1 MAINRLVAALC
12 TVFVLSGQY
21 RLATA
26 QVYDDSEAKIEEAI
40 AACITNATNVEGGCN
55 ATDYA
60 GSSECSI
67 AEDGIADPDVCY
79 VGFVCFTDGDI
90 SVGLAD
96 LLGSCAAA
104 CFNLHTPGPDAEYE
118 YRNCSEPASTL
129 APETGTTPTEPGAG
143 DTTVPVVPGA
153 VDLKIKLGN
162 GNPIPAATME
172 TWDASEVM
180 SSLAAAFQLAP
191 YRIPGWRI
199 YNVTIDAMLEKVTIE
214 TERAVDAA
222 NITNT
227 ILDNVILFHIGGDT
241 FRANLWDPD
250 STTPAPIP
258 SPTAAPTAAP
268 VTPTAAPTSTP
279 TAAPTPSPMPA
290 PTKSPTIAP
299 TSPTVAPTRSPSS
312 APTPQPTLSP
322 SVGPAGPVFRLELE
336 GGASSVC
343 HYGDTSRARLK
354 TNIRQAVLDGTTLDP
369 SQLSEDGVTFPY
381 CPPRRARRSTVN
393 QFTAMVQLT
402 TAVTTV
408 MAEAALADLTTSGM
422 TGSAVFSDY
431 TGAPLTLMSLGVS
444 IDGAPAVMHASATRG
459 PSAAPTAAVLVNTV
473 TFSPTADSSLDL
485 SQATSADDSNDAGMI
500 ALGVILA
507 LVFVGL
513 LVATVWVLR
522 NYKLPGRLAKAEP
535 LSEAKEE
542 LLAGDTSANDAD
554 PYRMATMSDPLQSS
568 TEPYRMATG
577 SDPLQ
582 ANTRPI
588 QQTSIDSA
596 VADLM
601 AMEAHA
607 TSGDT
612 YASQVQLRKHDG
624 TATTADRMSNFGA
637 LELQPAAPGAP
648 PDDGGYIQSSPLP
661 EMSRQENKWEQ
672 PTGMTLGGVTSGES
686 KMDGMSLGSSAGQD
700 VTVDALQLS
709 NSASGETNLDSM
721 RIDQIKARLSPER
734 EAVASGIQMGSGEQF
749 IEQEGALNRTGDNR
763 TSQC

>member
-26 QVYDDSEAKIEEAI
+26 QEYVDSEAKIEQAI
-40 AACITNATNVEGGCN
+40 DACITNATNVEDGCN

-60 GSSECSI
+60 GSSNCSI
-67 AEDGIADPDVCY
+67 AGYSTLNPDECY

-104 CFNLHTPGPDAEYE
+104 CRNLHAPGPPAEYA

-143 DTTVPVVPGA
+143 LTTVPIVPGA

-162 GNPIPAATME
+162 GDPIPAATME
-172 TWDASEVM
+172 TWDASDVI

-191 YRIPGWRI
+191 YHIPGWRF
-199 YNVTIDAMLEKVTIE
+199 YNVTIDATLEKVTIE

-227 ILDNVILFHIGGDT
+227 ILDNVIPFTIGVDT
-241 FRANLWDPD
+241 FRANLWDPL

-268 VTPTAAPTSTP
+268 MTPTAAPTSTP

-299 TSPTVAPTRSPSS
+299 TSPTVAPTPSPSS

-322 SVGPAGPVFRLELE
+322 ATGPAGPVFRLELG
-336 GGASSVC
+336 GGARSVC
-343 HYGDTSRARLK
+343 AYGDTSSTLLK
-354 TNIRQAVLDGTTLDP
+354 ANIRQAVLDGTTLIT
-369 SQLSEDGVTFPY
+369 SQLSEDGVTFPN
-381 CPPRRARRSTVN
+381 CTRRARRSTGN
-393 QFTAMVQLT
+393 RFTAMVQLT
-402 TAVTTV
+402 TAVTTD
-408 MAEAALADLTTSGM
+408 MAEAALDDLTTSGM
-422 TGSAVFSDY
+422 TGSAVFLDY
-431 TGAPLTLMSLGVS
+431 TGASLTLMMLGMS
-444 IDGAPAVMHASATRG
+444 SGGATAEMHASATRG
-459 PSAAPTAAVLVNTV
+459 PSSAPTAAVLVNTL

-568 TEPYRMATG
+568 TDPYRMATG

-596 VADLM
+596 AADLM

-612 YASQVQLRKHDG
+612 YASQVQLRKVSG
-624 TATTADRMSNFGA
+624 AATMADRMSNFGA

-648 PDDGGYIQSSPLP
+648 PDDGGYIESSPLP
-661 EMSRQENKWEQ
+661 VMSRQETKGE
-672 PTGMTLGGVTSGES
+672 PTSMTLGGVTAGES

-734 EAVASGIQMGSGEQF
+734 EAAASGIPMGTGERF
-749 IEQEGALNRTGDNR
+749 VEQEGALNRTGDNR